1 MSDLTLVIVESP
13 SKAKTISKYLG
24 KDYVVR
30 ATVGHIV
37 DLAKGKGG
45 DIGVDIENGFKPKYA
60 DMEDKKDV
68 IASIV
73 STAKTAKKI
82 VIAADPDR
90 EGEAIAFHVYE
101 KLKKL
106 KKPITRVEF
115 HEITKAGIKKG
126 LANARELDRNLYN
139 AQQSRRVLDRIV
151 GFMVSPYLIKKL
163 GDKLSAGRVQSVAL
177 RLVVDREREIEAFNP
192 EEYWTIDAAL
202 SNGEKFIANYPDKI
216 RNEISAKEI
225 KTALDSADYTVD
237 KVVGKEQKRNPFPPL
252 NTADLQKAASSR
264 FKFSA
269 DRTMKTAQSLYE
281 MGAVTYIRSDSY
293 RCSPESIEAIRD
305 YIKAQ
310 GYDVPA
316 NPNEYKSKD
325 ASQDAHEAIRPSNP
339 SMDPDSFVGNDDQ
352 VKLYRLIWERFTASQ
367 MKPALYDT
375 VSVSIKAKSSGKS
388 YTLKANGRTLKYK
401 GWLEI
406 LADTEKSKDTI
417 LPLMSEGDSL
427 ALVAPKVK
435 LYKKATKPPARYNDR
450 SIIDELEKKGIG
462 RPSTFAAIITKITSR
477 KYIEKKKNH
486 YVPTEVGKQVI
497 DDLVEHFSFM
507 SYDFTAMMEKQLDK
521 MSLGEMD
528 YESVMKAF
536 YKPFR
541 EEYQRAKNSDG
552 KDAGIDCP
560 KCGSKMIVR
569 HSQYGF
575 FAGCISYP
583 DCKGVVG
590 VKLDG
595 DKVIPQPKHEKLSD
609 VKCPDCNSEMV
620 KRDGSFGPF
629 YSCSKYPK
637 CNGKRKIPFGK
648 KCSKCDGELYLT
660 VFKDEPKLAC
670 MEYPKCRN
678 VEDVPEGAK
687 LDWTP
692 PSKVAPKK
700 MPAKVEKVLKKKVSY
715 D

>member
-24 KDYVVR
+24 KNYVVR

-37 DLAKGKGG
+37 DLSIGKGG

-60 DMEDKKDV
+60 DMADKKDV
-68 IASIV
+68 IASIM
-73 STAKTAKKI
+73 SSAKTAKEI
-82 VIAADPDR
+82 IIASDPDR
-90 EGEAIAFHVYE
+90 EGEAIAWHVYN
-101 KLKKL
+101 KVKKL
-106 KKPITRVEF
+106 NKPIKRAEF

-126 LANARELDRNLYN
+126 LENIRELDKHLYD

-192 EEYWTIDAAL
+192 EQYWTLDSTL
-202 SNGEKFIANYPDKI
+202 SNGEKFVASYPDKV
-216 RNEISAKEI
+216 RDEKKAKDLKKDLESA
-225 KTALDSADYTVD
+225 TYTVD
-237 KVVGKEQKRNPFPPL
+237 KVTAKEQKRNPPTPL

-281 MGAVTYIRSDSY
+281 LGAVTYIRSDSY
-293 RCSPESIEAIRD
+293 RCSPESIEAIRE
-305 YIKAQ
+305 YIKSQ
-310 GYDVPA
+310 GYDVPYK
-316 NPNEYKSKD
+316 PNEYKSKD

-339 SMDPDSFVGNDDQ
+339 SMDPDSFIGNDDQ

-367 MKPALYDT
+367 MNPALYDT
-375 VSVSIKAKSSGKS
+375 VQVSIKATGGKKNH
-388 YTLKANGRTLKYK
+388 YLKASGRTLKYK
-401 GWLEI
+401 GWMDI
-406 LADTEKSKDTI
+406 LADTEKSKDTM
-417 LPLMSEGDSL
+417 LPLMREGDTL
-427 ALVAPKVK
+427 KLVAPKVK
-435 LYKKATKPPARYNDR
+435 LNKKSTKPPARYNDR

-462 RPSTFAAIITKITSR
+462 RPSTYAAIITKITSR

-486 YVPTEVGKQVI
+486 YEPTSIGKQVI

-507 SYDFTAMMEKQLDK
+507 SYDFTALMESQLDK
-521 MSLGEMD
+521 MSIGEAN

-541 EEYQRAKNSDG
+541 AEYQKAKNSDG

-560 KCGSKMIVR
+560 ICGSKMVVR

-575 FAGCISYP
+575 FAGCVSYP
-583 DCKGVVG
+583 DCKGLVG
-590 VKLDG
+590 VRLEG
-595 DKVIPQPKHEKLSD
+595 DKVIPQPKHEKVSD

-620 KRDGSFGPF
+620 KRDGAFGPF

-648 KCSKCDGELYLT
+648 KCSKCGGELYLT
-660 VFKDEPKLAC
+660 VFKEEPKLAC
-670 MEYPKCRN
+670 MEYPSCRN
-678 VEDVPEGAK
+678 VEDVPEGAEIN
-687 LDWTP
+687 WTP

-700 MPAKVEKVLKKKVSY
+700 MPTKVEKVLKKKVSY